1 MRPCERIE
9 CGSERGTEQTRTATS
24 GKTGH
29 LMQIFCNRSTLIAIA
44 RRCPLRGPN
53 LGAYAAPR
61 VLEMSG
67 WLHGARPNEC
77 R

>member
-29 LMQIFCNRSTLIAIA
+29 LMQDLLQPLDLDCYRSALPVA
-44 RRCPLRGPN
+44 RSELGRLRRAKGVGNVWVATRC
-53 LGAYAAPR
+53 AA
-61 VLEMSG
+61 
-67 WLHGARPNEC
+67 NEC